1 MHAIRNLDE
10 YEDLSIDPMLMERC
24 NRFKFDV
31 LSG

>member
-10 YEDLSIDPMLMERC
+10 YEDLSIDPMLKERC
-24 NRFKFDV
+24 NRFKF